1 MKKKSINNKKHHY
14 WICSC
19 SCERKTIISIRQD
32 HLLSEKIMSCGCY
45 KHEQLTKA
53 KIENNYEKID
63 NYIIGYTSNTNIAF
77 YIDEED
83 YDKVKKRCWLE
94 DKKGYIYTRMNNKIV
109 KLHRYI
115 MEMTDSEIQ
124 IDHKDRNKKNNRKYN
139 LRPCTNEQNAC
150 NKDTIKNNKSGF
162 RGVFFKTDKNK
173 WQVKIRQKFIK
184 YCDSYEEAVQVRLQA
199 EKEYFGDFR
208 PE

>member
-1 MKKKSINNKKHHY
+1 
-14 WICSC
+14 
-19 SCERKTIISIRQD
+19 
-32 HLLSEKIMSCGCY
+32 
-45 KHEQLTKA
+45 
-53 KIENNYEKID
+53 
-63 NYIIGYTSNTNIAF
+63 
-77 YIDEED
+77 
-83 YDKVKKRCWLE
+83 
-94 DKKGYIYTRMNNKIV
+94 
-109 KLHRYI
+109 